1 MKDSAKFWDKFASRY
16 DRYEERDASIYSM
29 ILDGIRKHLKKSDH
43 VLDFA
48 CGTGLVANE
57 IAGNVHDIVG
67 IDISSKMLEIAKSKQ
82 EARKIGN
89 VKYIQSDIFSKD
101 LSAGEFDAVIGSYII
116 HLLGDPE
123 SVIKRINSLLKPG
136 GSFISVT
143 PCLGESGSLRAMLW
157 VAGVFG
163 LVPKTRAFKTS
174 GLETLIKSCGFE
186 ITEIKCLHKEGSQ
199 NFIVAKKV

>member
-1 MKDSAKFWDKFASRY
+1 MKDSARFWDKFASRY

-29 ILDGIRKHLKKSDH
+29 ILDGIRMCLKKSDH

-48 CGTGLVANE
+48 CGTGLGANE
-57 IAGNVHDIVG
+57 IAGNVNDIVG
-67 IDISSKMLEIAKSKQ
+67 IDISSKMLEIAQSKL
-82 EARKIGN
+82 ETRKIGN
-89 VKYIQSDIFSKD
+89 VKYIQSDIFGKD

-136 GSFISVT
+136 GLFISVT
-143 PCLGESGSLRAMLW
+143 PCLGESRSLRAMLW

-163 LVPKTRAFKTS
+163 LVPKTRAFKTT
-174 GLETLIKSCGFE
+174 GLGNLIKSCGFE
-186 ITEIKCLHKEGSQ
+186 ITEIKCLYKEGSQ